1 MVASQIRAKARE
13 SLQGKWGKAALL
25 TLVYCLIT
33 FAISFVANLIPMIGS
48 IVLFVIELP
57 MSYGLLVSFMK
68 LKRDEEVGYTEF
80 LSLGF
85 SSFGRVW
92 GVFGNMILKMIIPI
106 SLLIVFLVVMIFG
119 FSGSIVGLASNSSS
133 VAVGFSGLG
142 IIGFIGY
149 IVALIYAMVK
159 GYLYSLSYYVLR
171 DNENMSNKE
180 VVEES
185 ARLMMGNRWRFFW
198 LPITFIGWV
207 ILSAFTLYI
216 GMLWVMPYMMVSF
229 VCFYEDVAGKLVDT
243 PKAEDSTPKTEE

>member
-25 TLVYCLIT
+25 TLVYSLIT
-33 FAISFVANLIPMIGS
+33 FAISFVANLIPMVGS
-48 IVLFVIELP
+48 IILFVIQLP
-57 MSYGLLVSFMK
+57 ISYGLLVSFMK
-68 LKRDEEVGYTEF
+68 LKRGEEVGYTEF

-106 SLLIVFLVVMIFG
+106 ALLIVFLVVMIFG
-119 FSGSIVGLASNSSS
+119 FSGSIVGIAAESS
-133 VAVGFSGLG
+133 AATVGFSGIG
-142 IIGFIGY
+142 IIGLIGY
-149 IVALIYAMVK
+149 IVALIYTVVK
-159 GYLYSLSYYVLR
+159 GYLYSLSYYILR

-198 LPITFIGWV
+198 LPITFIGWI

-216 GMLWVMPYMMVSF
+216 GMLWVMPYMMVAF
-229 VCFYEDVAGKLVDT
+229 VCFYEDVAEKTAT
-243 PKAEDSTPKTEE
+243 PKAEDSTPTTEE